1 MLKINDLSSQVFV
14 RLLCSGRHASRVT
27 MSAKVAAQ
35 KFSFPFSAAVRLSQ
49 DELGQKGCIQV
60 KALALQDLQQSP
72 VLSSSGPARH
82 DAGVQGSPK
91 LSAGGDARS
100 APALRPN
107 SSQSGVKLMVDGE
120 DQRPATKRQL
130 SSESA
135 ARTITAVK
143 KSAVRTEAEEPK
155 HPKPKTHLGQ
165 RTSTEKRRRRKD
177 LFASSEVFHRI
188 DSHAIRTGAEVTP
201 PPSGLSMPDPAK
213 PRWVLDLD
221 EPTSAGNEPPMRI
234 RG

>member
-1 MLKINDLSSQVFV
+1 MLKLVFFSC
-14 RLLCSGRHASRVT
+14 LCPGRHASCLT

-35 KFSFPFSAAVRLSQ
+35 KFSFPFSSAARLSQ
-49 DELGQKGCIQV
+49 EELSQKGCLQV
-60 KALALQDLQQSP
+60 KALSLQDLQPSP
-72 VLSSSGPARH
+72 SVGA
-82 DAGVQGSPK
+82 APK
-91 LSAGGDARS
+91 LRPDA
-100 APALRPN
+100 
-107 SSQSGVKLMVDGE
+107 SQSGVKLAVDGE

-155 HPKPKTHLGQ
+155 PPKPKTHPGP
-165 RTSTEKRRRRKD
+165 RGASPEKRRRRKD

-201 PPSGLSMPDPAK
+201 AAFPPL
-213 PRWVLDLD
+213 
-221 EPTSAGNEPPMRI
+221 
-234 RG
+234 

>member
-1 MLKINDLSSQVFV
+1 MNERLLKINDLSFQVFV

-35 KFSFPFSAAVRLSQ
+35 KFSFPFSATVRLSQ

-60 KALALQDLQQSP
+60 KALTLQDLQQSP
-72 VLSSSGPARH
+72 ILSSSGPARH
-82 DAGVQGSPK
+82 DASVQGSPN

-100 APALRPN
+100 ALRPN
-107 SSQSGVKLMVDGE
+107 SSQSGVKLTVDGE

-177 LFASSEVFHRI
+177 LFASSEVFCRI
-188 DSHAIRTGAEVTP
+188 DSHAIRTGTEVAP
-201 PPSGLSMPDPAK
+201 PPSSISMPDPAK

-221 EPTSAGNEPPMRI
+221 EPTSAGN
-234 RG
+234 

>member
-1 MLKINDLSSQVFV
+1 
-14 RLLCSGRHASRVT
+14 

-35 KFSFPFSAAVRLSQ
+35 KFSFPFLAAVRLSE

-60 KALALQDLQQSP
+60 KALTLQDLQQSP
-72 VLSSSGPARH
+72 ILSSSGGPARH
-82 DAGVQGSPK
+82 DASVQGSPK
-91 LSAGGDARS
+91 LPAGADARS
-100 APALRPN
+100 ALRPN
-107 SSQSGVKLMVDGE
+107 ASQSGVKLTVDGE

-201 PPSGLSMPDPAK
+201 PPSGLSMPGPAK

-221 EPTSAGNEPPMRI
+221 KPTCAGN
-234 RG
+234 

>member
-1 MLKINDLSSQVFV
+1 MKINDLSFQVFV
-14 RLLCSGRHASRVT
+14 RLLCPGRHASRLT

-60 KALALQDLQQSP
+60 KALTLQDLQQSP
-72 VLSSSGPARH
+72 ILSSSGGPAHH
-82 DAGVQGSPK
+82 DASVQGSPK
-91 LSAGGDARS
+91 LSAGGGARS
-100 APALRPN
+100 ALRPN
-107 SSQSGVKLMVDGE
+107 SSQSGVKLTVDGE

-135 ARTITAVK
+135 ARTITVVK

-155 HPKPKTHLGQ
+155 HSKPKAHLGQ

-177 LFASSEVFHRI
+177 LFASSEVFRRI
-188 DSHAIRTGAEVTP
+188 DSHAIKTGAEVTP

-213 PRWVLDLD
+213 PRWVLDLN
-221 EPTSAGNEPPMRI
+221 EPTSAGN
-234 RG
+234 